1 MDIPCFVITC
11 IIYSKFRPLCLLSFF
26 LCSCGTQANSWRNQK
41 LAESHP
47 PATLAGAPPEVYEE
61 GNLERKHEWES
72 SARKSSDRSWYSLF
86 VVLRGGMLYSYKDQ
100 KQAKQFSCNAF
111 YLSNYCELIYG
122 YILFIITAMIFYCG
136 ISLSESHRLLPKEAS
151 NGPARRIC
159 RMGQRLHET
168 SERVSSHPFERS
180 TILVSSARSRM
191 NQVPPQ
197 SPHSLSI

>member
-47 PATLAGAPPEVYEE
+47 PAPLAGASPEVYEE

-86 VVLRGGMLYSYKDQ
+86 VVLRGGMFYSYKDQ
-100 KQAKQFSCNAF
+100 KQAKQVSCNAF
-111 YLSNYCELIYG
+111 CVKLVGVNLWIYTVYNYCDD
-122 YILFIITAMIFYCG
+122 ILLWNLSLRVPPATSKRGLQWTCTAI
-136 ISLSESHRLLPKEAS
+136 LQ
-151 NGPARRIC
+151 NGPKTTRN
-159 RMGQRLHET
+159 
-168 SERVSSHPFERS
+168 ERTCFVSPFRTEHNTCFKR
-180 TILVSSARSRM
+180 TISYEP
-191 NQVPPQ
+191 NP
-197 SPHSLSI
+197 SPHSLWI